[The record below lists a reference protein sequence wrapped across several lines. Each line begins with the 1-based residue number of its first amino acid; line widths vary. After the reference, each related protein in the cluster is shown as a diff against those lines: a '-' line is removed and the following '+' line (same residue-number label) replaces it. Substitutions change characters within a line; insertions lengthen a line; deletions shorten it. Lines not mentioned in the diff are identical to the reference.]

1 MARVILAYS
10 GGADTALAIH
20 WLRHER
26 QHEVIAFCANV
37 GQDVQLAPRGEVA
50 IEMGAQAVHIEDLR
64 DVFVRDFVLPALRA
78 NAHYA
83 GYLLS
88 RALARPLIAR
98 EMVRI
103 ARDEDCTVVAHGA
116 TGRGNDQLRF
126 EATFASLAPDLRV
139 MAPLRDWDL
148 VSRADRERYIA
159 KHGLSLQLGPHSGTR
174 SVDQNLWGTTIAG
187 SAIDDLWAGPPD
199 EDWVVTVDAADAP
212 PGGCEVV
219 IEFEAG
225 DPVRAELPDG
235 TAVGP
240 RDVIEALNRHGA
252 AHGVG
257 RLDVVED
264 RITGIKTREL
274 YEAPAATIL
283 VRAHQAIEAIT
294 LPRRTIE
301 FADEVT
307 PRYGLLVYD
316 GRWFSGLR
324 EALDAFFLEAQRPVS
339 GEVRVRLNRGT
350 VSVTGR
356 RADHTLYDPALSA
369 FGTPDRFHAAAA
381 EGFGR
386 IWTLEQRSEGAQRR
400 AREAEQE
407 QKRRDQG

>member
-1 MARVILAYS
+1 MPRVILAYS
-10 GGADTALAIH
+10 GGADSALAIH

-26 QHEVIAFCANV
+26 QYDVIAFCANL
-37 GQDVQLAPRGEVA
+37 GQGVELAPRGEVA

-64 DVFVRDFVLPALRA
+64 DVFVQDFVLPALRA
-78 NAHYA
+78 NAHYS

-103 ARDEDCTVVAHGA
+103 ARDEDCTFVAHGA

-139 MAPLRDWDL
+139 LAPLRDWDL

-159 KHGLSLQLGPHSGTR
+159 RHGLSLRLGPHSGTR
-174 SVDQNLWGTTIAG
+174 SIDQNLWGTTIAG
-187 SAIDDLWAGPPD
+187 STIDDLWAGPPD
-199 EDWVVTVDAADAP
+199 DDWLVTVDAADAP

-219 IEFEAG
+219 IAFEAG
-225 DPVRAELPDG
+225 NPVRAELPEG
-235 TAVGP
+235 AVLGP
-240 RDVIEALNRHGA
+240 RAVIEALNHHGG

-283 VRAHQAIEAIT
+283 VRAHQALEAIT
-294 LPRRTIE
+294 LPRRSIE

-307 PRYGLLVYD
+307 PRYGSLVY
-316 GRWFSGLR
+316 GGMWYSGLR
-324 EALDAFFLEAQRPVS
+324 SALDAFFAKAQRPVT
-339 GEVRVRLNRGT
+339 GEVRVRLNRGN
-350 VSVTGR
+350 VAVTGR
-356 RADHTLYDPALSA
+356 RAKHTLYDPALSA
-369 FGTPDRFHAAAA
+369 FGTLDPFHTEAA

-386 IWTLEQRSEGAQRR
+386 IWTLEQRAEGSQRR
-400 AREAEQE
+400 AREQADEQE
-407 QKRRDQG
+407 RREQD

>member
-1 MARVILAYS
+1 MPRVILAYS
-10 GGADTALAIH
+10 GGADAALAIH
-20 WLRHER
+20 WLKHER
-26 QHEVIAFCANV
+26 QYEVIAFCANL
-37 GQDVQLAPRGEVA
+37 GQGVELAPRGEVA

-103 ARDEDCTVVAHGA
+103 ARDEDCGVVAHGA

-139 MAPLRDWDL
+139 LAPLREWDL
-148 VSRADRERYIA
+148 VSRKDRERYIA
-159 KHGLSLQLGPHSGTR
+159 KHGLSLKLGPHSGTR

-199 EDWVVTVDAADAP
+199 DDWVVTADAADAP

-235 TAVGP
+235 GAIGP
-240 RDVIEALNRHGA
+240 RAVIEALNTHGA

-283 VRAHQAIEAIT
+283 VRAHQALEAIT

-301 FADEVT
+301 FADEIT
-307 PRYGLLVYD
+307 SRYGAVVY
-316 GRWFSGLR
+316 GGLWFSGLR
-324 EALDAFFLEAQRPVS
+324 EALDAFYAEAQRPVT
-339 GEVRVRLNRGT
+339 GEVRVRLNRGS
-350 VSVTGR
+350 VAVTGR
-356 RADHTLYDPALSA
+356 RAPHTLYDPALSA
-369 FGTPDRFHAAAA
+369 FGTPDRFHAGAA

-386 IWTLEQRSEGAQRR
+386 IWTLEQRAEGAQRR
-400 AREAEQE
+400 ARKDAEEQE
-407 QKRRDQG
+407 RRDQG